1 MARHAPPPSSAIPP
15 RQSDPDMP
23 PLEPSSVHL
32 FNDPKGFLRATV
44 GDQTYLDVTV
54 VRAFPQSLRNEYI
67 GLLSGQE
74 EEIGIIRHPDELD
87 EDSRRIIDVEL
98 EKRYFLVQIHE
109 VLGISEEFGATYWN
123 VETDRGTRSF
133 VAKGL
138 RDNVTF
144 IGNNRIL
151 IQDVD
156 GNRYEIEDLYA
167 LDAASRSM
175 VLHVV

>member
-1 MARHAPPPSSAIPP
+1 MERHAPPSTGAIPP

-23 PLEPSSVHL
+23 PLDPSNVHL
-32 FNDPKGFLRATV
+32 FSDPRGFLRATV

-54 VRAFPQSLRNEYI
+54 VRAFPQSVRDEYI

-74 EEIGIIRHPDELD
+74 EEIGIIRQPDELD
-87 EDSRRIIDVEL
+87 EESRKIVEAEL
-98 EKRYFLVQIHE
+98 EKRYFLVRIRE
-109 VLGISEEFGATYWN
+109 VLDISEEFGATYWD
-123 VETDRGTRSF
+123 VETDRGPRSF

-144 IGNNRIL
+144 LGNNRIL

-167 LDAASRSM
+167 LDAPSRTM